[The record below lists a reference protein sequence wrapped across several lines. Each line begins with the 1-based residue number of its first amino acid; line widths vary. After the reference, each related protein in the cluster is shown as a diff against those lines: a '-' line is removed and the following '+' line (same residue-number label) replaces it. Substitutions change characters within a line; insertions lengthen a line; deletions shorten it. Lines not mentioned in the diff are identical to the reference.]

1 MSVCGCSRSRDGDEF
16 FQWREG
22 EGGGG
27 AWDGGGFRRCGT
39 AAVILRLKTLF
50 LPPLAV
56 LEAVEIEKPS
66 VQMYDDVSFR

>member
-1 MSVCGCSRSRDGDEF
+1 MGAAGAGMEMNYFS
-16 FQWREG
+16 
-22 EGGGG
+22 GGRGV
-27 AWDGGGFRRCGT
+27 AWDGGAFRGCGA
-39 AAVILRLKTLF
+39 AAVILRLKSLF